1 MSHLYHS
8 LKTTLEFLVYFIIPF
23 SFSQIVIFE
32 VIDQRK
38 NKCEGLCDDSEIS
51 VHSKVYFFSEEGNLS

>member
-1 MSHLYHS
+1 MSHVYHS

-51 VHSKVYFFSEEGNLS
+51 VHSKVYFFFWKR

>member
-1 MSHLYHS
+1 MSHVYHS

-32 VIDQRK
+32 VIDQTK
-38 NKCEGLCDDSEIS
+38 NKCEGLYDDSEIS
-51 VHSKVYFFSEEGNLS
+51 VHSKVYFFF